1 MKLGGENFYH
11 DQPLFGLDIGHSSV
25 KAMELEL
32 RAGHPPKVLGY
43 GIGKFPSQVK
53 MNGVIT
59 NYELLGKH
67 LYEFFKN
74 GLTGNI
80 YTRRVACSLPTS
92 HSFNRLMKLPVMD
105 DSEIDEAIRLEAEQY
120 IPMPVDKLYIDYE
133 IASRDASGIELLMV
147 ATPTTIVDSYVKF
160 LESIDLEPV
169 ALEPSMSATSRV
181 FSVADPSHNKPTV
194 LIDFGAISIDL
205 AVFDN
210 TMVVNTTLAGGS
222 ELLTKLIGEAM
233 NVSPDEAFQ
242 LKSKYGIGVSEKQ
255 QKIMAAIQPVLD
267 DLIKEVHRI
276 LRYYTDR
283 VGQNHPQISRIVTSG
298 GGATMPG
305 INQFLNRELNLPSE
319 TLDPWSNLDFGHLK
333 KPPELHQSA
342 YITVA
347 GEAILNPREIYV

>member
-1 MKLGGENFYH
+1 
-11 DQPLFGLDIGHSSV
+11 
-25 KAMELEL
+25 
-32 RAGHPPKVLGY
+32 
-43 GIGKFPSQVK
+43 

-67 LYEFFKN
+67 LYDFFKN
-74 GLTGNI
+74 QLTGNI

-92 HSFNRLMKLPVMD
+92 HSYNRLMKIPEMD
-105 DSEIDEAIRLEAEQY
+105 DADIGEAIRLEAEQY

-133 IASRDASGIELLMV
+133 ISARDASGIELMMV

-181 FSVADPSHNKPTV
+181 FSVADPSHNEPSILV
-194 LIDFGAISIDL
+194 DFGAISIDL
-205 AVFDN
+205 AVFDK
-210 TMVVNTTLAGGS
+210 TMIVNSTMAGGS
-222 ELLTKLIGEAM
+222 EQLTKLIAEALKLT
-233 NVSPDEAFQ
+233 PDEAFDA
-242 LKSKYGIGVSEKQ
+242 KSKYGIGVSEKQ
-255 QKIMAAIQPVLD
+255 QKITAAIQPVLD
-267 DLIKEVHRI
+267 ELIKEIRKI

-283 VGQNHPQISRIVTSG
+283 VGPNHRQIARIVTSG

-305 INQFLNRELNLPSE
+305 INQFLARELNLPSK

-333 KPPELHQSA
+333 KPSELHQSA

-347 GEAILNPREIYV
+347 GEAILNPREIYS

>member
-43 GIGKFPSQVK
+43 GLGKFPPQVK

-59 NYELLGKH
+59 NYELLAKH
-67 LYEFFKN
+67 LYEFFKS
-74 GLTGNI
+74 GIIGNI

-92 HSFNRLMKLPVMD
+92 HSYNRLMKLPEMD
-105 DSEIDEAIRLEAEQY
+105 DSEIDEAVRLEAEQY

-181 FSVADPSHNKPTV
+181 FSVADPSHNEPTI

-205 AVFDN
+205 AVFDK
-210 TMVVNTTLAGGS
+210 TMIVNTTLAGGS
-222 ELLTKLIGEAM
+222 ELLTRLIGEAM
-233 NVSPDEAFQ
+233 KVTPDEAFQ
-242 LKSKYGIGVSEKQ
+242 FKSKYGIGVSEKQ
-255 QKIMAAIQPVLD
+255 QKITAAIQPVLD
-267 DLIKEVHRI
+267 DLIKEVRRI
-276 LRYYTDR
+276 FRYYTDR
-283 VGQNHPQISRIVTSG
+283 VGQSHPQISRIVTSG
-298 GGATMPG
+298 G
-305 INQFLNRELNLPSE
+305 INQFLNRELNLPSQ